1 MSYELFVAFRY
12 LRAKRKQAFISVTT
26 LISILGV
33 MLGVMSMI
41 VVLSVMT
48 GFVEDLRGKIL
59 GTYSHVVLLR
69 VGMGMENY
77 MEVKSQVEKGLL
89 QKVDFEIK
97 KLRFPSIFTGLD
109 WIRSYVRLR
118 ALKAQRRILSE
129 IVAVTPFTFNQVLL
143 SGDGG
148 VIGVVV
154 RGVDSESVSKVTTL
168 ASNIKEGGLEE
179 LNGLKGF
186 PGILI
191 GKELARNLG
200 AFYGDKVTA
209 ISPTGRFSPLGIIPK
224 VKQFVVAGIFE
235 SGMYEYDATLAYI
248 RIAEAQKFF
257 GLGNRVSG
265 LEIRVRDIDNADRV
279 ASILQKA
286 LGYPFYA
293 RDWKDM
299 NRNLFS
305 ALRLEKIVMSL
316 ILIIMILVA
325 AFSIICTLI
334 MIVMEKG
341 KDIAILKSMGASS
354 KNIMKIFM
362 LEGIVI
368 GGIGTIL
375 GLLTGFLL
383 CWLLGKY
390 QFISLPG
397 DVYYITTLP
406 VKMRVL
412 DFVIVSLSA
421 FVITIL
427 STLYPS
433 YQASR
438 LRPAEALRYE

>member
-89 QKVDFEIK
+89 HNVDSEIRNFE
-97 KLRFPSIFTGLD
+97 FPSISTGLD
-109 WIRSYVRLR
+109 WIRSYLHLR

-154 RGVDSESVSKVTTL
+154 RGVDSESVGRVTTL
-168 ASNIKEGGLEE
+168 ASNIKEGGLDE
-179 LNGLKGF
+179 LSGVKGF

-209 ISPTGRFSPLGIIPK
+209 ISPTGRFSPMGIIPK

-265 LEIRVRDIDNADRV
+265 LEIRVKDIDNADRV

-375 GLLTGFLL
+375 GLLSGFLL

-421 FVITIL
+421 FFITIL

-438 LRPAEALRYE
+438 LRPAEAIRYE

>member
-1 MSYELFVAFRY
+1 MSYELFIAFRY

-77 MEVKSQVEKGLL
+77 MEVKSQVEEGLL
-89 QKVDFEIK
+89 KKVSSEIK
-97 KLRFPSIFTGLD
+97 KFSFPSIFAGLD
-109 WIRSYVRLR
+109 WIKSYVRLR
-118 ALKAQRRILSE
+118 ALKAQRKILSE

-154 RGVDSESVSKVTTL
+154 RGIDPESVGKVTTL

-179 LNGLKGF
+179 LSGFKGF

-200 AFYGDKVTA
+200 AFYNDKVTA
-209 ISPTGRFSPLGIIPK
+209 ISPTGRFSPMGIIPK

-265 LEIRVRDIDNADRV
+265 LEIRVKDIDKADRV

-354 KNIMKIFM
+354 KNIMKIFIF
-362 LEGIVI
+362 EGIVI

-390 QFISLPG
+390 HFISLPG

-438 LRPAEALRYE
+438 LRPAEAIRYE